1 MKKSDIVTHVAR
13 RASLSETE
21 AASAVDA
28 VFEAIRDALA
38 KGDKVIVAGF
48 GAFATESRA
57 ARTGRLSRRR
67 RVSHRRTEG
76 AGKRIDG
83 SFGRIRRCLEDA
95 RKQFVCG
102 MCSLLLLGSAS
113 VQAPSRRAGIGQ

>member
-1 MKKSDIVTHVAR
+1 MKRSDVVTHVVR
-13 RASLSETE
+13 RASLSRTD

-38 KGDKVIVAGF
+38 VGDKVTVAGF

-57 ARTGRLSRRR
+57 ARTGRPPGRR

-76 AGKRIDG
+76 SDAED
-83 SFGRIRRCLEDA
+83 RR
-95 RKQFVCG
+95 
-102 MCSLLLLGSAS
+102 
-113 VQAPSRRAGIGQ
+113 